1 MDLILFG
8 TSYKVSPVEIRERIS
23 LSEQEILD
31 FIPQIKEVSGIF
43 ECMAL
48 STCNR
53 TEIYAIC
60 EDNFDVNLIADLLT
74 KYKEVEPDLVRNNFY
89 TFKST
94 DTARHLFNVSSGI
107 ESQMLGENQVLG
119 QVKDAYSIARIAKST
134 GPFLNKLLHMAFRVG
149 KDVRTKTNLGVGAVS
164 ISSAAAQLASYIFE
178 TLVGKTTLLIGAGE
192 TGELVAKHLLE
203 RGVSS
208 IKIANRTKANA
219 QKLAEVYRA
228 EVVDFERIAE
238 HFFENDIVVSATA
251 GNEYILTDEMLKNI
265 VRKNPS
271 KKTVAIDIAIPRD
284 IDPKIANYENVF
296 VYDIDDLKTV
306 VDKNMEE
313 RRNEIP
319 EAEKII
325 LEAVADYEKWRRE
338 QRVVPTIKYLQ
349 NTFEDIRQAEL
360 SKSKHCRDCHK
371 RTEMDD
377 ITRRIINKILNA
389 PITKLVKDTNCSEAE
404 LEYLRNIFSK
414 KE

>member
-8 TSYKVSPVEIRERIS
+8 TSYKVSPVEVRERIS

-43 ECMAL
+43 ECLVL

-53 TEIYAIC
+53 TEIYAAC
-60 EDNFDVNLIADLLT
+60 DDKFDASSIAALLARH
-74 KYKEVEPDLVRNNFY
+74 KQVEPDLIHNNFY

-94 DTARHLFNVSSGI
+94 DAAKHLFNVSSGI

-119 QVKDAYSIARIAKST
+119 QVKDAYSIARVAKST

-164 ISSAAAQLASYIFE
+164 ISSAAVELASYIFE

-203 RGVSS
+203 RGVES
-208 IKIANRTKANA
+208 ITIANRTKANA
-219 QKLAEVYRA
+219 QKLAEVYHA
-228 EVVDFERIAE
+228 KVIDFEKLAE
-238 HFFENDIVVSATA
+238 HFFENDIVISATA
-251 GNEYILTDEMLKNI
+251 GNDYILTDDMLKKVI
-265 VRKNPS
+265 RKNPS
-271 KKTVAIDIAIPRD
+271 KKTVVIDIAIPRD

-296 VYDIDDLKTV
+296 VYDMDDLKTV

-313 RRNEIP
+313 RRSEIP
-319 EAEKII
+319 HAEKITAG
-325 LEAVADYEKWRRE
+325 AVADYEKWLRE

-360 SKSKHCRDCHK
+360 NRSKHCRDCHK

-404 LEYLRNIFSK
+404 LEYLRNIFSGK
-414 KE
+414 K